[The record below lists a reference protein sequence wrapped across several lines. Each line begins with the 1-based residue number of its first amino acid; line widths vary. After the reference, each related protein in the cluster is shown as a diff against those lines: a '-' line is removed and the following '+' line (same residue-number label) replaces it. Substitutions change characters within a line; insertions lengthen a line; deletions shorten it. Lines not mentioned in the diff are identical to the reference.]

1 MNRLAILFLVA
12 LTAYAAP
19 ANDTAQREQS
29 RTLLNQGVARYQAG
43 DYAAALPLFKQSAAM
58 GNLKAPRYIGLMY
71 LNGQE
76 LPKNSGLAFAQ
87 FQTAADKGDI
97 TSQYWLG

>member
-1 MNRLAILFLVA
+1 MNRLAILLLVA
-12 LTAYAAP
+12 LTACAAP
-19 ANDTAQREQS
+19 ANNAAQREQS

-76 LPKNSGLAFAQ
+76 LPKNPALAFAQ
-87 FQTAADKGDI
+87 FQAAAKCDI
-97 TSQYWLG
+97 TS